1 MLLAPLILII
11 LGCVTLK
18 HAEAETVTLDKQKRL
33 MTLAKITAMNCRR
46 RSCNVNLDTI
56 AKVEAVKR
64 GIDKANMDMTFYA
77 LIIELNDGQRLKVL
91 ETKNLRR
98 I

>member
-46 RSCNVNLDTI
+46 RSCNVNLDTV